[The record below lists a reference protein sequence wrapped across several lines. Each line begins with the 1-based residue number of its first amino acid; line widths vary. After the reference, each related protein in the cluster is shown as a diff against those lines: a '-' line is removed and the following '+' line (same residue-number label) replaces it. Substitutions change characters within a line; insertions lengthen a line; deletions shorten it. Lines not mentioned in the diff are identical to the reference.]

1 MQTEVVHHMCTHVVS
16 TPARLATL
24 ILVAH
29 AVSMPRL
36 QTATSRYA
44 YREKVNRAVPRRRRI
59 LKLKKL
65 QILEFAKLPAA
76 AWLGNQC
83 RPPVANYKRCGLFE
97 HCSSVLNVG
106 RRFFTPATPCTTARH
121 SRGYGT
127 VTRPGWRRCKLST
140 WQSPLL
146 LTS

>member
-1 MQTEVVHHMCTHVVS
+1 MQAEVVHHMCTHVVS

-97 HCSSVLNVG
+97 HCSSVPTCVFYPSNTVHNGPTQPRLWDG
-106 RRFFTPATPCTTARH
+106 HQARVAEVQ
-121 SRGYGT
+121 T
-127 VTRPGWRRCKLST
+127 VNMAKS
-140 WQSPLL
+140 SVAN
-146 LTS
+146 